1 MPIIDRFVQFI
12 VDFAQ
17 LFVFWVVINEYE
29 RGILL
34 RLGIYR
40 GNLGPGFHWIIP
52 FSIDHVL
59 VDNVVT
65 RTTDLTPQSLT
76 TKDNKTVSVRAVVT
90 SNIRDIKK
98 ALLEVEGMDHAL
110 KDSCA
115 AAVGDYVKG
124 LTWEELRGDA
134 SVEILT
140 KLCRK
145 NAWRYGVE
153 IERVQLADLAVSR
166 VIRLHTSQS
175 TLGS

>member
-1 MPIIDRFVQFI
+1 MPVIDRLLQFIIDFARFFI
-12 VDFAQ
+12 
-17 LFVFWVVINEYE
+17 FWTVIDEYE

-34 RLGIYR
+34 RLGTYR
-40 GNLGPGFHWIIP
+40 RNFEPGFHWAIP
-52 FSIDHVL
+52 FGIDRIM

-76 TKDNKTVSVRAVVT
+76 TKDNKTVSARVVVT

-110 KDSCA
+110 TDSCA
-115 AAVGDYVKG
+115 AAVGEYVRS
-124 LTWEELRGDA
+124 LTWEELRSDA
-134 SVEILT
+134 SVETLT

-153 IERVQLADLAVSR
+153 IERVQLADLSISR
-166 VIRLHTSQS
+166 VIRLHT
-175 TLGS
+175 TR